1 MSSAPARGVGEDA
14 LRGGVTRS
22 FLLPLARPSS
32 LATSIGRS
40 PFESTR
46 ARGGGTRIY
55 LYLWCACG
63 ERASERERSL
73 FGRCRCFVWGAVW
86 GRSAQGGGAR
96 TSLCVCE
103 SMEVGAAC
111 LSCVYAGLARGVW
124 VWVLMA
130 AAGGVGVFAPPA
142 RARGG
147 CGPGARR
154 GEARAADERQPAHRQ
169 DMCGFWGC
177 GYSPRDGRCAFRGA
191 DNAAAGGGG
200 YSKFDVAC
208 KVVLLVSLVITLHY
222 III

>member
-1 MSSAPARGVGEDA
+1 MRAHARGEVAQGFTCTC
-14 LRGGVTRS
+14 GVHV
-22 FLLPLARPSS
+22 
-32 LATSIGRS
+32 
-40 PFESTR
+40 ESER
-46 ARGGGTRIY
+46 AR
-55 LYLWCACG
+55 
-63 ERASERERSL
+63 ER
-73 FGRCRCFVWGAVW
+73 GRCLGVVVVSCGV
-86 GRSAQGGGAR
+86 RSGDGLHRAAAHAHL
-96 TSLCVCE
+96 SVCE

-147 CGPGARR
+147 GGPGARR